1 MLTNDRSHWDNPQ
14 HSRCLKFQ
22 TVDRD
27 CPFAKM
33 QMSNQCHELCLQ
45 NVEKAPAESC
55 TPNTYPSRVRK
66 VWLQVPRAMVPVY
79 LRQNNARSAPS
90 LVATACIT
98 EGLIQACKVPQKCHF
113 VGSCI
118 ACLLHNVTLQWPLIK
133 RHSDNFPP
141 GNQIVSCS
149 PKSQGSIA
157 AMAETLSSRKHL
169 SVEVSGAPKL
179 PACVTCFHPVFT
191 CTHLPS
197 PALACHADCV
207 ICVRRCR
214 SSDQC
219 MVSSVNVWAHCLQ
232 RTRNLGM
239 SRSNRSHLLE

>member
-14 HSRCLKFQ
+14 HSRFLKFQ

-27 CPFAKM
+27 CPSAKM

-55 TPNTYPSRVRK
+55 TPNTYPSRVKK

-90 LVATACIT
+90 LVAIACYQFCIT
-98 EGLIQACKVPQKCHF
+98 AGLIQACKVPQKCHF

-118 ACLLHNVTLQWPLIK
+118 AFLLHNVTLQRPLMK
-133 RHSDNFPP
+133 RHSDNFPR
-141 GNQIVSCS
+141 GNQIVFCS
-149 PKSQGSIA
+149 PKYRGSIV

-169 SVEVSGAPKL
+169 PVEVSGAPKL
-179 PACVTCFHPVFT
+179 PACVTCFHPLSQPLT
-191 CTHLPS
+191 CR
-197 PALACHADCV
+197 AL
-207 ICVRRCR
+207 
-214 SSDQC
+214 
-219 MVSSVNVWAHCLQ
+219 L
-232 RTRNLGM
+232 
-239 SRSNRSHLLE
+239 